1 VTEIRYDK
9 ALAVLEHRVKTL
21 EEEPPRVRGLEQE
34 VGVIKNTIDGLKTDM
49 AGVRDELHQVNQK
62 LGNTATAKDVKEI
75 NRSVIKIMAYG
86 TAGLVFLGVLSTFHR
101 LGWLPI

>member
-1 VTEIRYDK
+1 
-9 ALAVLEHRVKTL
+9 
-21 EEEPPRVRGLEQE
+21 
-34 VGVIKNTIDGLKTDM
+34 VIKNTIDGLKTDM

-62 LGNTATAKDVKEI
+62 LGNTATSSDVKEI